1 MREAVVAVLVRDER
15 LLVIRR
21 GPKAVAEGYWAPLS
35 GRIEAGES
43 QEAAVVRE
51 VGEETGLHVRALEKV
66 WECPSDDGL
75 FRLHW
80 WTVDTDSAE
89 LELDPGEVSEARWV
103 TPAEFL
109 VHPPRG
115 RIHMNDLERRP
126 EPARKTQCQRQRVFA
141 EIRTVQRDEE

>member
-1 MREAVVAVLVRDER
+1 ML
-15 LLVIRR
+15 
-21 GPKAVAEGYWAPLS
+21 PLMWRS
-35 GRIEAGES
+35 EERIEAGES

-109 VHPPRG
+109 ELKPTFEADREFVSHVLPSVSR
-115 RIHMNDLERRP
+115 
-126 EPARKTQCQRQRVFA
+126 
-141 EIRTVQRDEE
+141 

>member
-1 MREAVVAVLVRDER
+1 M
-15 LLVIRR
+15 IRR
-21 GPKAVAEGYWAPLS
+21 GPKAIAKGYWAPLS

-51 VGEETGLHVRALEKV
+51 VGEEIGLRVRALEKV

-80 WTVDTDSAE
+80 WTVDADDAE
-89 LELDPGEVSEARWV
+89 LEPDPGEVSEARWV

-109 VHPPRG
+109 E
-115 RIHMNDLERRP
+115 LEPTFEGDREFVSHVLPSISR
-126 EPARKTQCQRQRVFA
+126 
-141 EIRTVQRDEE
+141 